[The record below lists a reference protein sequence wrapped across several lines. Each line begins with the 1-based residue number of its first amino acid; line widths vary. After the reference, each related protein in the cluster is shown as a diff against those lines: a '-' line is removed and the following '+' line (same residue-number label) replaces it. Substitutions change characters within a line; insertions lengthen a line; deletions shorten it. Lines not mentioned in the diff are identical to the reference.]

1 MIDLCTSCSYHYNNT
16 LLLSYIPGTLTLLH
30 GRVTNQGVYLDLV
43 EGVAVLNLGGPIIS
57 HFFDCHTDI
66 GAPEDLVWTRE
77 GGTQR
82 FPTSLATLVLDGELH
97 TILRMDLAPSGAPA
111 GYPDVDIYTCSD
123 TETGESTSVNIT
135 GGIFW

>member
-1 MIDLCTSCSYHYNNT
+1 MYYT
-16 LLLSYIPGTLTLLH
+16 LILPFITGSPTLYH
-30 GRVTNQGVYLDLV
+30 GRITNQGVYLDLV

-66 GAPEDLVWTRE
+66 GAPEDLVWSRE

-82 FPTSLATLVLDGELH
+82 FPTGVLDVIFDEEILR
-97 TILRMDLAPSGAPA
+97 ILRMDLAPPGAPV
-111 GYPDVDIYTCSD
+111 GYGDVDIYTCSD